1 MALHFQKCRKYKAMI
16 SWYRMSFVWLALQFF
31 SVSCNSDGTKKNVRQ
46 QNKDRFSDQE
56 TTRDA
61 NFIVNAV
68 DESYVILEIA
78 QLGENRLVDPKR
90 REMARQIVD
99 IQTAVAVKLKTFAEA
114 NDMAVQLSG
123 PRTREEIKSLE
134 KLNEVHFETEW
145 TKQVKLHYQGLMNDL
160 VNYRRRAGAPLKS
173 ALDSA
178 IYLMDE
184 NKELIL
190 AVKKNN
196 IVK

>member
-1 MALHFQKCRKYKAMI
+1 MALHFQKCRKDKRMI
-16 SWYRMSFVWLALQFF
+16 SGSRLSFVWLMLLCFC
-31 SVSCNSDGTKKNVRQ
+31 VNCNSDGTKKNVRQ

-56 TTRDA
+56 ITRDA

-90 REMARQIVD
+90 REIARQIVD
-99 IQTAVAVKLKTFAEA
+99 VQTAIAVKLKTFAEA

-123 PRTREEIKSLE
+123 PRTTDAIKSLE
-134 KLNEVHFETEW
+134 KLNDVQFETEW

-178 IYLMDE
+178 IHLMNE
-184 NKELIL
+184 NKQLIL
-190 AVKKNN
+190 AVEGKAKD
-196 IVK
+196 

>member
-1 MALHFQKCRKYKAMI
+1 MI
-16 SWYRMSFVWLALQFF
+16 DGYRMSFVWLVLLSFC
-31 SVSCNSDGTKKNVRQ
+31 SNCNSDGTKKNMRQ
-46 QNKDRFSDQE
+46 QNKDRFSDKE

-78 QLGENRLVDPKR
+78 QLGEKRLADQNR
-90 REMARQIVD
+90 RELARKIVNV
-99 IQTAVAVKLKTFAEA
+99 QTAVAVKLKTFAEA

-123 PRTREEIKSLE
+123 PRTREGIRSLE
-134 KLNEVHFETEW
+134 ALNNAEFEAEW
-145 TKQVKLHYQGLMNDL
+145 TKQMKLHYQGLMNDL

-178 IYLMDE
+178 INLMSE

-190 AVKKNN
+190 AVKE
-196 IVK
+196 